1 MTRIEVIRIQRQLE
15 QSEAVEDLIEDPW
28 LTIPCPTDAEVCEVE
43 FEDPWYASTDRE
55 VIYYVRAI
63 QEATDAVNAGLL
75 RCDGDDCDPCFGDYR
90 TPFDDDCLSMTQE
103 RAWSSPIYLSSPAPT
118 AGP

>member
-1 MTRIEVIRIQRQLE
+1 LDE
-15 QSEAVEDLIEDPW
+15 SEAVEDLIEDPW

-55 VIYYVRAI
+55 VLYYVRAI
-63 QEATDAVNAGLL
+63 QEPTDAVNAGLL